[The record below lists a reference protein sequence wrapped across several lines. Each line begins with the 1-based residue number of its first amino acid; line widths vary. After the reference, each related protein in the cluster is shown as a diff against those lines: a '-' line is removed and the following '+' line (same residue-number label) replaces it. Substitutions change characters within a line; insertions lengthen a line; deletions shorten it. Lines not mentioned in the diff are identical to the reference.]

1 LPVGVAD
8 AVEHGRLR
16 ERASRACAGQLH
28 LQGLL
33 HGLSAAVVASPST
46 LPLLWEGRGKAGVEG
61 FALTNPSLRCD
72 NPNLPCRYFSCI
84 GGAPANPYPLGVMF
98 ALEGAMWI
106 HQQGAVFVLADG
118 SAKWRRLGAQL
129 APAHTDWRTDPYT
142 QYDAQGRPA
151 VYWYDGC
158 NPWLFRPDYDPNNP
172 TGECRGQ
179 ACERC
184 SD

>member
-1 LPVGVAD
+1 
-8 AVEHGRLR
+8 
-16 ERASRACAGQLH
+16 
-28 LQGLL
+28 
-33 HGLSAAVVASPST
+33 
-46 LPLLWEGRGKAGVEG
+46 
-61 FALTNPSLRCD
+61 
-72 NPNLPCRYFSCI
+72 
-84 GGAPANPYPLGVMF
+84 
-98 ALEGAMWI
+98 MWI

-129 APAHTDWRTDPYT
+129 APAHTDWRIDPYT

-151 VYWYDGC
+151 QYWYDNC

>member
-1 LPVGVAD
+1 
-8 AVEHGRLR
+8 
-16 ERASRACAGQLH
+16 
-28 LQGLL
+28 
-33 HGLSAAVVASPST
+33 
-46 LPLLWEGRGKAGVEG
+46 VEG

-72 NPNLPCRYFSCI
+72 NPNLPCRYFSCV
-84 GGAPANPYPLGVMF
+84 GGAPPNPYPLGVMF
-98 ALEGAMWI
+98 ALDGAMWV
-106 HQQGAVFVLADG
+106 HQQGAVFVMADG

-151 VYWYDGC
+151 QYWSDGC

-172 TGECRGQ
+172 TGECRGRG
-179 ACERC
+179 CEHC